1 MVIIINFTIVNLR
14 QNKIKRDFMMNKCFD
29 RKKEI
34 TLNIFN
40 VINEEDI
47 LSIIIKNKV
56 RANFVFVFYK

>member
-1 MVIIINFTIVNLR
+1 MV
-14 QNKIKRDFMMNKCFD
+14 NKCFD